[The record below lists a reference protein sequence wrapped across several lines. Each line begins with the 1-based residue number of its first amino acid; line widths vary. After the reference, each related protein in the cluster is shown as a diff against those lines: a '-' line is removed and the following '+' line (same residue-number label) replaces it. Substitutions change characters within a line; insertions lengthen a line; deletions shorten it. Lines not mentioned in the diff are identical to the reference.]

1 MIDVAQLEFALPSE
15 ASPGSILVQA
25 SRKPTYAALL
35 AIGGGGPRNAMTIG
49 DQHGF
54 RLVDMRRAG
63 GVFLTV
69 RNPRFVVDPVS
80 AVSGFDHSPEPGTL
94 FITPQGPGVL
104 AIADHAELGVLLSG
118 EIVAD
123 VDFGKFA
130 GFRHWRLE
138 VGDAADTTH
147 VLFTRRDPDQQG
159 APE

>member
-1 MIDVAQLEFALPSE
+1 MIGVAQFEFAVPSE

-25 SRKPTYAALL
+25 SRKPMYAAMM

-54 RLVDMRRAG
+54 RIVDMSRAG
-63 GVFLTV
+63 GVFLAV
-69 RNPRFVVDPVS
+69 KNPRFLVDPASSVG
-80 AVSGFDHSPEPGTL
+80 GFDHSPEPGTL
-94 FITPQGPGVL
+94 FVTPRGPGIL

-123 VDFGKFA
+123 IDFGKFA

-138 VGDAADTTH
+138 VGEATDTTH
-147 VLFTRRDPDQQG
+147 VLFTRRVPDRQEG
-159 APE
+159 S

>member
-1 MIDVAQLEFALPSE
+1 
-15 ASPGSILVQA
+15 
-25 SRKPTYAALL
+25 
-35 AIGGGGPRNAMTIG
+35 MTIG
-49 DQHGF
+49 DQYGF
-54 RLVDMRRAG
+54 RVVEMRRAG

-69 RNPRFVVDPVS
+69 KNPRFVVDPTS

-104 AIADHAELGVLLSG
+104 AIEDHAELGVLLSG
-118 EIVAD
+118 EIVPD

-147 VLFTRRDPDQQG
+147 VLFTRRDPGKQEG
-159 APE
+159 S